1 MKRRSSR
8 NKAEEAQPRRR
19 AIPPASRTLRPF
31 SSTGV
36 YVHTYTYIQYVYI
49 YIYTYTHTYY
59 YTHTQDIRMSNWW
72 NEGARR
78 KKPGNRKIL
87 KRGIRMRVENVTGGD
102 AAEPRVTSSS
112 WLQAGEKKRLL
123 ERDVAYFRPVAF
135 LNGS

>member
-1 MKRRSSR
+1 MYMY
-8 NKAEEAQPRRR
+8 
-19 AIPPASRTLRPF
+19 IHI
-31 SSTGV
+31 
-36 YVHTYTYIQYVYI
+36 HTYSMYTYIYI
-49 YIYTYTHTYY
+49 HILV
-59 YTHTQDIRMSNWW
+59 HTQDIRMSNWW